1 MHIESLPRK
10 PMKMKHSD
18 TLSNAYGGTIPLTPR
33 NSIPNVLRENPMS
46 ETTPPVNPPAA
57 AEPQNP
63 AEASAQK
70 KQTVRISLP
79 PKPAG
84 GPSIRVP
91 SAAATPAPVSAAP
104 VAAPAAPAPA
114 ASVAAASMS
123 SHATKAAAPAAPV
136 AAAAAPVAKP
146 AAPANRPAAK
156 PASISGLDM
165 GLAFAAMALGIAAV
179 AAQFV
184 VAN

>member
-1 MHIESLPRK
+1 
-10 PMKMKHSD
+10 
-18 TLSNAYGGTIPLTPR
+18 
-33 NSIPNVLRENPMS
+33 MS

-91 SAAATPAPVSAAP
+91 VAAASAPAPVSAPASPAVPAP
-104 VAAPAAPAPA
+104 AATVAAAPAAKPAAPAAPA
-114 ASVAAASMS
+114 
-123 SHATKAAAPAAPV
+123 
-136 AAAAAPVAKP
+136 AKP
-146 AAPANRPAAK
+146 AAPVSRPAAK

-165 GLAFAAMALGIAAV
+165 GLAFAAMILGIAAV
-179 AAQFV
+179 AVQFF

>member
-1 MHIESLPRK
+1 
-10 PMKMKHSD
+10 
-18 TLSNAYGGTIPLTPR
+18 
-33 NSIPNVLRENPMS
+33 MS

-91 SAAATPAPVSAAP
+91 VAAAPAPAPVSAPASPAVPAP
-104 VAAPAAPAPA
+104 AATVAAAPAAKPAAPAAPA
-114 ASVAAASMS
+114 V
-123 SHATKAAAPAAPV
+123 KPAAPV
-136 AAAAAPVAKP
+136 S
-146 AAPANRPAAK
+146 RPAAK

-165 GLAFAAMALGIAAV
+165 GLAFAAMVLGIAAV
-179 AAQFV
+179 AVQFF

>member
-1 MHIESLPRK
+1 
-10 PMKMKHSD
+10 
-18 TLSNAYGGTIPLTPR
+18 
-33 NSIPNVLRENPMS
+33 MS

-91 SAAATPAPVSAAP
+91 VAAAPAPAPVSSPASPAVPAPAATVAAAP
-104 VAAPAAPAPA
+104 AAKPAAPAAPA
-114 ASVAAASMS
+114 
-123 SHATKAAAPAAPV
+123 
-136 AAAAAPVAKP
+136 AKP
-146 AAPANRPAAK
+146 AAPVSRPAAK

-165 GLAFAAMALGIAAV
+165 GLAFAAMVLGIAAV
-179 AAQFV
+179 AVQFF

>member
-1 MHIESLPRK
+1 
-10 PMKMKHSD
+10 
-18 TLSNAYGGTIPLTPR
+18 
-33 NSIPNVLRENPMS
+33 MS

-91 SAAATPAPVSAAP
+91 SAAAAPAPVSA
-104 VAAPAAPAPA
+104 AAPAAPAPA

>member
-1 MHIESLPRK
+1 
-10 PMKMKHSD
+10 
-18 TLSNAYGGTIPLTPR
+18 
-33 NSIPNVLRENPMS
+33 MS

-91 SAAATPAPVSAAP
+91 VAAASAPAPVSAPASPAVPAP
-104 VAAPAAPAPA
+104 AAAVAAAPAASHSAAPAAKPAAPAAPA
-114 ASVAAASMS
+114 
-123 SHATKAAAPAAPV
+123 
-136 AAAAAPVAKP
+136 AKP
-146 AAPANRPAAK
+146 AAPVSRPAAK

-165 GLAFAAMALGIAAV
+165 GLAFAAMVLGIAAV
-179 AAQFV
+179 AVQFF

>member
-1 MHIESLPRK
+1 
-10 PMKMKHSD
+10 
-18 TLSNAYGGTIPLTPR
+18 
-33 NSIPNVLRENPMS
+33 MS

-57 AEPQNP
+57 AEPPKP

-91 SAAATPAPVSAAP
+91 AAAAPTPAP
-104 VAAPAAPAPA
+104 VAAPAAPAVPAPA
-114 ASVAAASMS
+114 ASVAAAPVA
-123 SHATKAAAPAAPV
+123 SHAPAPAAKPAAAPAAP
-136 AAAAAPVAKP
+136 AAKP
-146 AAPANRPAAK
+146 AAPASRPAAK

-165 GLAFAAMALGIAAV
+165 GLAFAAMVLGIAAV
-179 AAQFV
+179 AVQFF

>member
-1 MHIESLPRK
+1 
-10 PMKMKHSD
+10 
-18 TLSNAYGGTIPLTPR
+18 
-33 NSIPNVLRENPMS
+33 MS

-57 AEPQNP
+57 AEPPKP

-91 SAAATPAPVSAAP
+91 AAAAPAPAP
-104 VAAPAAPAPA
+104 VAAPAAPAVPAPA
-114 ASVAAASMS
+114 ASVAA
-123 SHATKAAAPAAPV
+123 SHAPA
-136 AAAAAPVAKP
+136 
-146 AAPANRPAAK
+146 PAAK

-165 GLAFAAMALGIAAV
+165 GLAFAAMVLGIAAV
-179 AAQFV
+179 AVQFF

>member
-1 MHIESLPRK
+1 
-10 PMKMKHSD
+10 
-18 TLSNAYGGTIPLTPR
+18 
-33 NSIPNVLRENPMS
+33 MS

-57 AEPQNP
+57 AEPPKP

-91 SAAATPAPVSAAP
+91 AAAAPSPAPVSAPVAP
-104 VAAPAAPAPA
+104 AVPTPPAAPTAAAPSAPAAAKAAPAAP
-114 ASVAAASMS
+114 
-123 SHATKAAAPAAPV
+123 
-136 AAAAAPVAKP
+136 AAAPVAKP
-146 AAPANRPAAK
+146 AAPAVRPAAQA
-156 PASISGLDM
+156 ASIGGVDV
-165 GLAFAAMALGIAAV
+165 GLAFAAMVLGIAAV
-179 AAQFV
+179 AVQFF

>member
-1 MHIESLPRK
+1 
-10 PMKMKHSD
+10 
-18 TLSNAYGGTIPLTPR
+18 
-33 NSIPNVLRENPMS
+33 MS
-46 ETTPPVNPPAA
+46 ENTPPVNPPAA
-57 AEPQNP
+57 AEPPKP

-91 SAAATPAPVSAAP
+91 AAAAPAPAPVSAP
-104 VAAPAAPAPA
+104 AAPAAPA
-114 ASVAAASMS
+114 
-123 SHATKAAAPAAPV
+123 
-136 AAAAAPVAKP
+136 AKP
-146 AAPANRPAAK
+146 AAPASRPAAK

-165 GLAFAAMALGIAAV
+165 GLAFAAMVLGIAAV
-179 AAQFV
+179 AVQFF